1 MEALYAPAPHILIV
15 DDHAELRTVLVRL
28 LRQLYPHATLASA
41 SNGAEALSTVSQ
53 QRPTLIL
60 TDYQMPIMSG
70 LELVRTLRG
79 QGMTM
84 PMVVLSSDTSMAA
97 AILAAGATAFL
108 PKPFRVRVLRELL
121 RTLLPTDEETQA
133 VGE

>member
-1 MEALYAPAPHILIV
+1 MPPAPHILIV
-15 DDHAELRTVLVRL
+15 DDHAEVRAVLVRL
-28 LRQLYPHATLASA
+28 LRQLYPDATLAEA
-41 SNGAEALSTVSQ
+41 SNGAEALSAITEH
-53 QRPTLIL
+53 RPDLII

-70 LELVRTLRG
+70 LELVRTLRA
-79 QGMTM
+79 QGSTM
-84 PMVVLSSDTSMAA
+84 PMVVLSSDTSMAG
-97 AILAAGATAFL
+97 AIRAAGATAFL

>member
-1 MEALYAPAPHILIV
+1 MPQPHHVLIV
-15 DDHAELRTVLVRL
+15 DDDEQMRLVLARL
-28 LRQLYPHATLASA
+28 LKRAWTDASVAEA
-41 SNGAEALSTVSQ
+41 SNGAEALSAVEA
-53 QRPTLIL
+53 QRPDLII
-60 TDYQMPIMSG
+60 TDYHMPVLGG
-70 LELVRTLRG
+70 LELVRTLWA

-84 PMVVLSSDTSMAA
+84 PILVLSSDPSIAE
-97 AILAAGATAFL
+97 AIRAAGATAFL

>member
-1 MEALYAPAPHILIV
+1 MPPAHHVLIV
-15 DDHAELRTVLVRL
+15 DDHAEVRTVLVRL
-28 LRQLYPHATLASA
+28 LRLLYPDATIAEA
-41 SNGAEALSTVSQ
+41 AHGAEALSAVTHH
-53 QRPTLIL
+53 PPDLII

-70 LELVRTLRG
+70 LELVRTLRA
-79 QGMTM
+79 QGITM
-84 PMVVLSSDTSMAA
+84 SILVLSSDTSMAG

-121 RTLLPTDEETQA
+121 RTLLPIDEETHA